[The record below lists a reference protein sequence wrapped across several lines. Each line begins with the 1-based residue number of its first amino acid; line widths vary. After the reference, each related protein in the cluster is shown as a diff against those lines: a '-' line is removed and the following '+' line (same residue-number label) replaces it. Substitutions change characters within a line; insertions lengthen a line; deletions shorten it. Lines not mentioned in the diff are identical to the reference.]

1 MKTRTLASP
10 ILSGMQATRQTLAPG
25 RRSWWRAT
33 LLILLLLLSVALY
46 VLLIRVAPV
55 PDAVLV
61 TPFLRVWMLCLVP
74 YVLACL
80 FVLLTKPTSGSWL
93 WVELGIILVG
103 ALTFR
108 VMLLPIPPDLSHDS
122 WRYLWDARVT
132 LHGYS
137 PYVYPPWDKAF
148 LPFRDF
154 IYNNSRFRN
163 VPTIYPPGAQAVYL
177 LSYLL
182 APSNLFFLKGIFIV
196 FDMVTCGALALLL
209 ARRGL
214 DSRRVVIYAW
224 CPLPIVEFAIQG
236 HMDVVTLM
244 FMVLAVLCATYSWRG
259 SRALTGFLIGMAT
272 LTKIYPIFLLVVI
285 LRRRDWSLLYT
296 CFATIIVGYVPFL
309 ILGHGQVLGYLSTY
323 SSEQGGNAGVVQLV
337 TYSITH
343 SYGFPL
349 TTTITVERIVD
360 LIIACGMSLVVLAL
374 RLMNVGVEATILW
387 LIGTILAISSHVFP
401 WYTTVLLPW
410 IAILIGPVWT
420 RQGLNGKGLAVF
432 MAWYFVAASLTGYF
446 FKDTLDWHVYYWS
459 VYDVVMAGLGIA
471 LIVVMS
477 RQVKGLRSKS
487 LRENLNDT
495 KKNR

>member
-1 MKTRTLASP
+1 
-10 ILSGMQATRQTLAPG
+10 
-25 RRSWWRAT
+25 
-33 LLILLLLLSVALY
+33 
-46 VLLIRVAPV
+46 
-55 PDAVLV
+55 
-61 TPFLRVWMLCLVP
+61 
-74 YVLACL
+74 
-80 FVLLTKPTSGSWL
+80 
-93 WVELGIILVG
+93 
-103 ALTFR
+103 
-108 VMLLPIPPDLSHDS
+108 
-122 WRYLWDARVT
+122 
-132 LHGYS
+132 
-137 PYVYPPWDKAF
+137 
-148 LPFRDF
+148 
-154 IYNNSRFRN
+154 

-214 DSRRVVIYAW
+214 DPRRVVIYAW

-285 LRRRDWSLLYT
+285 LRRHDWSLLYT

-343 SYGFPL
+343 NYGFPL

-360 LIIACGMSLVVLAL
+360 LIIACGISLVVLAL
-374 RLMNVGVEATILW
+374 RLMNVGTEAKILL

-446 FKDTLDWHVYYWS
+446 FKDTLDWRVYYWS
-459 VYDVVMAGLGIA
+459 VYDVVIAGLGIA

-477 RQVKGLRSKS
+477 RQVKGLRSNS